1 VAVPKALILAH
12 SAPDRTADI
21 LNGVPARELLSVG
34 NAPIV
39 HQALATVRHAG
50 IVNVAV
56 TVHPSSGEA
65 IRAAV
70 GSGERWGLNVT
81 YVECEA
87 GARSAAALLAAES
100 FLAGSHFVV
109 HPGDGVLMAP
119 LALFVESALQW
130 KLDAVV
136 LTGRAPRARGR
147 RRAIVHEVTALHN
160 GGNGNGSFGDG
171 AGEREPAPTGVAI
184 LSDAVFPCLH
194 DYLPVGGE
202 LELGDAIELLRA
214 GRQRVEEREAGAWWR
229 YDGSAESLL
238 EGNRVVLDELSGSD
252 LPAGVVASD
261 VNGRVEI
268 HATAR
273 VRSSMV
279 RGPAMIGAGA
289 EVVDAYVG
297 PYTSVGERA
306 VVEGAE
312 IEDSVILPGGSIRF
326 VSERLQH
333 SVLGRNAK
341 LFRDF
346 GIPKAVR
353 LVAGD
358 GTEIALA

>member
-1 VAVPKALILAH
+1 M
-12 SAPDRTADI
+12 
-21 LNGVPARELLSVG
+21 LNGVRARELLPVG

-39 HQALATVRHAG
+39 HQALATLRHAG
-50 IVNVAV
+50 ITDVAV
-56 TVHPSSGEA
+56 TVHPRSGET

-70 GSGERWGLNVT
+70 GGGERWGLDID
-81 YVECEA
+81 YIECEP
-87 GARSAAALLAAES
+87 GASSAAALLAAEE
-100 FLAGSHFVV
+100 FLTGSHFVV
-109 HPGDGVLMAP
+109 HPGDGVLLAP
-119 LALFVESALQW
+119 LALLVESALQW

-136 LTGRAPRARGR
+136 ITARARRDCGR
-147 RRAIVHEVTALHN
+147 RRAFMDGPSPVN
-160 GGNGNGSFGDG
+160 RNGSSSSTDD
-171 AGEREPAPTGVAI
+171 ERGPAPTGVAI
-184 LSDAVFPCLH
+184 LSDAIFSCLH

-202 LELGDAIELLRA
+202 LELAAAIELLRA

-229 YDGSAESLL
+229 YDGTAESLL
-238 EGNRVVLDELSGSD
+238 EGNRLVLDELSGSEV
-252 LPAGVVASD
+252 PAGVVASD
-261 VNGRVEI
+261 INGRVAI
-268 HATAR
+268 HPTAR

-279 RGPAMIGAGA
+279 RGPARIGAGA

-312 IEDSVILPGGSIRF
+312 VEDSIILPGASIRF

>member
-1 VAVPKALILAH
+1 M
-12 SAPDRTADI
+12 
-21 LNGVPARELLSVG
+21 LNGVRARELLAVG

-39 HQALATVRHAG
+39 HQALATLRHAG
-50 IVNVAV
+50 ITEVAI
-56 TVHPSSGEA
+56 TVHPRSGEA

-70 GSGERWGLNVT
+70 GGGERWGLDAT

-87 GARSAAALLAAES
+87 GASSAAALLAAER
-100 FLAGSHFVV
+100 LLTGSHFVV
-109 HPGDGVLMAP
+109 LPGDGVLFAP
-119 LALFVESALQW
+119 LALLVESALQW

-136 LTGRAPRARGR
+136 LMARARRAGGR
-147 RRAIVHEVTALHN
+147 RRAFFDDPSPGDA
-160 GGNGNGSFGDG
+160 NGNGSRQP
-171 AGEREPAPTGVAI
+171 AEPEPEPAPSGVAI
-184 LSDAVFPCLH
+184 LSDSIFACLH

-214 GRQRVEEREAGAWWR
+214 GRQRVEEREAGRWWR

-238 EGNRVVLDELSGSD
+238 EGNRIVLDELSGTE
-252 LPAGVVASD
+252 PPPGVVASD

-268 HATAR
+268 HPTAR

-279 RGPAMIGAGA
+279 RGPAIIGAGA
-289 EVVDAYVG
+289 EVIDAYVG
-297 PYTSVGERA
+297 PYTSLGEST

-312 IEDSVILPGGSIRF
+312 IEDSIVLPGGSLRF